1 MLKISRQ
8 QLINRRDSLPD
19 NLREALFSE
28 YNSETL
34 WKICEGQHLSED
46 KIYIIATLAGDVI
59 LGFLHPEDLALEI
72 KKTLILSP
80 NLLI

>member
-1 MLKISRQ
+1 MQKISRQ
-8 QLINRRDSLPD
+8 QALNRWDTLPD

-46 KIYIIATLAGDVI
+46 KIYIVATLAGDVI
-59 LGFLHPEDLALEI
+59 LGFLHPEDF
-72 KKTLILSP
+72 SFG
-80 NLLI
+80 N